1 MFSIDGAQ
9 PHRNKDLDCW
19 IYIWIILNLAPD
31 QRYKIRNI
39 LPGGIIPGP
48 NNPKHLDS
56 FLFPGLAHASALQKE
71 GLHIWDGHSEEEFI
85 SFIFILLILAD
96 AVAAAEVSGSVGHH
110 GRRGCRIFCG
120 LYGHN
125 KPGGPHYYP
134 VLLWPLDSDYEGSNH
149 PDFNINN
156 LPRANPLLYQHVLVS
171 TNEAEYRRRQL
182 ETGIR
187 KASIFGGLPRI
198 LRLPTCFSGDI
209 MHQPV
214 INLTALMFELWCGKG
229 NCREGDKSRDIWDW
243 AILKTNVW
251 KTHGEA
257 VAAAAPYFPCSF
269 DRIPR
274 NPAKKLSSSYK
285 AWELLLY
292 FYGLGPGLFYRLL
305 PEMYYKHYCKLVV
318 GVRIIYQRNI
328 SPGQLQL
335 AHQSLLE
342 WVAKFECIYYH
353 RKTEWI
359 HFVRQCV
366 HSLIHLVPETL
377 RIGPPSLSAQW
388 TMERVIGI
396 FGSLIKQPSNPFANL
411 AKQAK
416 KVAEVNALVA
426 MWPSLERVRKDPR
439 GAIDIEAGY
448 VLLGPKDARPHPLSD
463 IENNALNSFYPDI
476 GPVPRRSIYRWA
488 RLCQGCKACLLMG
501 H

>member
-1 MFSIDGAQ
+1 M
-9 PHRNKDLDCW
+9 
-19 IYIWIILNLAPD
+19 
-31 QRYKIRNI
+31 
-39 LPGGIIPGP
+39 
-48 NNPKHLDS
+48 
-56 FLFPGLAHASALQKE
+56 
-71 GLHIWDGHSEEEFI
+71 
-85 SFIFILLILAD
+85 
-96 AVAAAEVSGSVGHH
+96 SGSVGHH

-120 LYGHN
+120 LYGRK
-125 KPGGPHYYP
+125 KPGGPHYCP
-134 VLLWPLDSDYEGSNH
+134 VLLRPLDSDYEGSNH
-149 PDFNINN
+149 PDFDINN
-156 LPRANPLLYQHVLVS
+156 LPEANPSLYQQDLNYVLVS
-171 TNEAEYRRRQL
+171 TNEAEYRRRRL

-214 INLTALMFELWCGKG
+214 INLTALMFELWRGKG
-229 NCREGDKSRDIWDW
+229 NCREGDKSRDVWDW
-243 AILKTNVW
+243 AVLKTNVW

-269 DRIPR
+269 DRIPH
-274 NPAKKLSSSYK
+274 NPAKKLSSGYK

-292 FYGLGPGLFYRLL
+292 FYGLGPGIFYGLL

-335 AHQSLLE
+335 AHQSLL
-342 WVAKFECIYYH
+342 
-353 RKTEWI
+353 
-359 HFVRQCV
+359 
-366 HSLIHLVPETL
+366 VPETL

-388 TMERVIGI
+388 TMERVIAV
-396 FGSLIKQPSNPFANL
+396 FGSLIKQPSNPFANE
-411 AKQAK
+411 QAK
-416 KVAEVNALVA
+416 KVAEVNVLVA

-439 GAIDIEAGY
+439 GAIDIGAGY

-488 RLCQGCKACLLMG
+488 RLQIPTGQVARSYWKEVIRTPDGARTDRNVKVRCDPK
-501 H
+501 